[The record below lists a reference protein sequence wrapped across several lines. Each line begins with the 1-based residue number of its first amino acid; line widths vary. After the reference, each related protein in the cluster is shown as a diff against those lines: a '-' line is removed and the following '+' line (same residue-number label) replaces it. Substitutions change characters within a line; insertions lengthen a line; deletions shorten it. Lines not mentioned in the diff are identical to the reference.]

1 MLFLAALP
9 FQNALQHVYWQF
21 AFGTYAPGVVT
32 SVVLLLP
39 VTLYVIGR
47 ALRES
52 LVPGWYPLCSTGI
65 VVQRGPANIRS
76 AGVECYAGIAAKADG
91 AGSVRPMFAEHR
103 KRGRRVMSGSSGSSD
118 DRSGKQRRS
127 SASEI
132 PDFVKDIVENV
143 VIPPLLHGCGYSQAD
158 LARPRIGVANTWTE
172 LNPGHVHLNGI
183 ADRVREGI
191 RNAGLTPFG
200 FNTIAPCDGI
210 SEGHEGMHYILPAR
224 EVIADSV
231 EIMAKVNRLHGL
243 VLIGSCDKIIPG
255 LLMAAARIDV
265 PSIIITGGYHLPYC
279 YPDQTFA
286 EEVEFAHYEIGK
298 FSFAKGA
305 GKISDEEFDKALKGI
320 VTGPGACP
328 MLGTA
333 MTMQCMTE
341 VLGMSLPYSAVLPG
355 ESQAKFDFAV
365 KAGEAMKQLVE
376 QEITPSRIMTMESF
390 KNAIVVL
397 HTMGGS
403 TNGFLHLP
411 AIANDLGLRLPIE
424 LFDELSRSTPQ
435 TCAIKPNGPR
445 AIEAI
450 DEAGGIPAVMQNI
463 KSLLNLEV
471 MNVTGRTLGETL
483 ADAVVKDDD
492 IIRPMSNPY
501 CADGGLAVLKGNLAP
516 NGAIVKKSAVS
527 EKMLTFR
534 GPARIFECEE
544 DAIVNML
551 NQVVKPGECVVIR
564 YEGPRGGPGMREM
577 SIAAH
582 VLQLLD
588 LGDSNS
594 MITDGRYSGT
604 NYGLCI
610 GHISP
615 EAADGGLLAV
625 LRDGDMIEIDI
636 PERSISV
643 DLGDQE
649 LNQRLAQWKAPEPK
663 HDKGILSWYARNVA
677 SSDKG
682 AVLGPRRVTHRS

>member
-1 MLFLAALP
+1 
-9 FQNALQHVYWQF
+9 
-21 AFGTYAPGVVT
+21 
-32 SVVLLLP
+32 
-39 VTLYVIGR
+39 
-47 ALRES
+47 
-52 LVPGWYPLCSTGI
+52 
-65 VVQRGPANIRS
+65 
-76 AGVECYAGIAAKADG
+76 
-91 AGSVRPMFAEHR
+91 
-103 KRGRRVMSGSSGSSD
+103 MSGSSRDSD
-118 DRSGKQRRS
+118 DRSSKQGRS
-127 SASEI
+127 STSEV

-143 VIPPLLHGCGYSQAD
+143 VIPPLLHGCGYSEAE
-158 LARPRIGVANTWTE
+158 LARPRIGIANTWTE
-172 LNPGHVHLNGI
+172 LNPGHIHLGRI
-183 ADRVREGI
+183 ADRVREGV

-231 EIMAKVNRLHGL
+231 EIMAKVNRLRGL
-243 VLIGSCDKIIPG
+243 VLIGSCDKIVPG
-255 LLMAAARIDV
+255 LLMAAARVDV
-265 PSIIITGGYHLPYC
+265 PAIIITGGYHLPYC
-279 YPDQTFA
+279 YPHQTFA

-298 FSFAKGA
+298 FSFARMA
-305 GKISDEEFDKALKGI
+305 GKISDEEFDKALRGI

-341 VLGMSLPYSAVLPG
+341 ALGMSLPYSAILPG
-355 ESQAKFDFAV
+355 ESREKFDFAL

-376 QEITPSRIMTMESF
+376 REITPSRIMTMESF
-390 KNAIVVL
+390 ENAIVVL

-411 AIANDLGLRLPIE
+411 AIANELGLRLPIE
-424 LFDELSRSTPQ
+424 LFDELSRKTPQ
-435 TCAIKPNGPR
+435 TCAIKPNGLR

-463 KSLLNLEV
+463 KSLLNLGV
-471 MNVTGRTLGETL
+471 MNVTGRTLGEIL
-483 ADAVVKDDD
+483 EDAVVKDDD
-492 IIRPMSNPY
+492 IIRPMNNPY
-501 CADGGLAVLKGNLAP
+501 SADGGLAVLKGNLAP
-516 NGAIVKKSAVS
+516 KGAIVKKSAVS

-534 GPARIFECEE
+534 GPARVFECEE

-551 NQVVKPGECVVIR
+551 NQEVKPGECVVIR

-582 VLQLLD
+582 VLQLLN
-588 LGDSNS
+588 LGDSNAL
-594 MITDGRYSGT
+594 ITDGRYSGT

-625 LRDGDMIEIDI
+625 VRDGDSIEIDI
-636 PERSISV
+636 PNRGISL
-643 DLGDQE
+643 DLDDRE
-649 LNQRLAQWKAPEPK
+649 LNQRLARWKPPEPK
-663 HDKGILSWYARNVA
+663 HHRGILSWYAENVT
-677 SSDKG
+677 SSDRG
-682 AVLGPRRVTHRS
+682 AVLEPRRSAGRDGSS

>member
-1 MLFLAALP
+1 
-9 FQNALQHVYWQF
+9 
-21 AFGTYAPGVVT
+21 
-32 SVVLLLP
+32 
-39 VTLYVIGR
+39 
-47 ALRES
+47 
-52 LVPGWYPLCSTGI
+52 
-65 VVQRGPANIRS
+65 
-76 AGVECYAGIAAKADG
+76 
-91 AGSVRPMFAEHR
+91 
-103 KRGRRVMSGSSGSSD
+103 MSGSSSD
-118 DRSGKQRRS
+118 SPGRGREPERSAS
-127 SASEI
+127 SEI

-143 VIPPLLHGCGYSQAD
+143 VIPPLLHGCGYTAAE
-158 LARPRIGVANTWTE
+158 LARPRIGIANTWTE
-172 LNPGHVHLNGI
+172 LNPGHVHLGRI
-183 ADRVREGI
+183 ADKVREGI
-191 RNAGLTPFG
+191 RSAGLTPFG

-231 EIMAKVNRLHGL
+231 EIMARVNRLHGL
-243 VLIGSCDKIIPG
+243 VLIGSCDKIVPA
-255 LLMAAARIDV
+255 LLMAAARVDV
-265 PSIIITGGYHLPYC
+265 PAIIITGGYHLPYC

-298 FSFAKGA
+298 FSFARGD

-365 KAGEAMKQLVE
+365 KAGETMKQLVE
-376 QEITPSRIMTMESF
+376 AELTPSRIMTLGAFE
-390 KNAIVVL
+390 NAITVL

-411 AIANDLGLRLPIE
+411 AIANELDIRLPLE
-424 LFDELSRSTPQ
+424 LFDELSRKTPQ

-445 AIEAI
+445 AIGAI
-450 DEAGGIPAVMQNI
+450 DEAGGMPAVMQNI
-463 KSLLNLEV
+463 KSLLNLDV
-471 MNVTGRTLGETL
+471 MNVTGRTLGEIL

-492 IIRPMSNPY
+492 IIRPMDDPY

-527 EKMLTFR
+527 DTMLTFR
-534 GPARIFECEE
+534 GPARVFECEE
-544 DAIVNML
+544 AAIVNML
-551 NQVVKPGECVVIR
+551 NQVVKPGECVIIR

-582 VLQLLD
+582 VLQLLG
-588 LGDSNS
+588 LGDSNAL
-594 MITDGRYSGT
+594 ITDGRYSGT

-610 GHISP
+610 GHVSP

-625 LRDGDMIEIDI
+625 LEDGDMIEIDI
-636 PERSISV
+636 PNRGLSV
-643 DLGDQE
+643 DLPDRE
-649 LNQRLAQWKAPEPK
+649 LKQRLARWKAPEPK
-663 HDKGILSWYARNVA
+663 HDKGILSWYAQNVT
-677 SSDKG
+677 SSDRG
-682 AVLGPRRVTHRS
+682 AVLEPRPRTDPGTGS